1 MTAPLAAIFGC
12 EGLTLS
18 AVERAFFRDVNPW
31 GFILFRRNI
40 DNPDQVRTLTAEMR
54 ATVGRAAPVLIDQEG
69 GRVARMRPPHWR
81 KFGPAMADATGIH
94 AEERLELR
102 SRLIAHDLASVGV
115 DANCAP
121 LLDVATDEMHDA
133 IGDRALGADAAIVA
147 KLGHAVRR
155 GLMAGGVLPIIKH
168 LPGYGRATVDPHE
181 ALPHVTA
188 NRELLETDFA
198 PFRDHADAPMGMTG
212 HLVFDAI
219 DDQTVSTFSKPCI
232 DLIRDDIGFDGLL
245 MTDDLSMGALE
256 GDIASRTARSRA
268 AGCDMILHCNGDMAE
283 MEAVAAHA
291 GALDGAALRR
301 AAVVDAIPRTA
312 EPVDIDEAAAR
323 YAELTLTPEAAHA

>member
-1 MTAPLAAIFGC
+1 MAAPLATIFGC

-18 AVERAFFRDVNPW
+18 ARERAFFRAADPW

-40 DNPDQVRTLTAEMR
+40 DNPDQLRALTAEMR
-54 ATVGRAAPVLIDQEG
+54 ACVGRAAPVMIDQEG

-81 KFGPAMADATGIH
+81 KFGPAMADATGLY

-102 SRLIAHDLASVGV
+102 SRLIAHDLASVGI

-133 IGDRALGADAAIVA
+133 IGDRALGSDAAIVA

-155 GLMAGGVLPIIKH
+155 GLMAGGVLPIVKH

-188 NRELLETDFA
+188 GRDALEADFA

-219 DDQTVSTFSKPCI
+219 DPETVSTFSAPCI
-232 DLIRDDIGFDGLL
+232 DLIRNEIGFDGLL

-256 GDIASRTARSRA
+256 GDIASRAARSRA

-283 MEAVAAHA
+283 MQAVAAHA
-291 GALDGAALRR
+291 GMLEGDALRR
-301 AAVVDAIPRTA
+301 AQVVDAMPRDA
-312 EPVDIDEAAAR
+312 VPLDVEQAAAR
-323 YAELTLTPEAAHA
+323 YAELTLMSETANA